1 MPMTPVLPSRWLITI
16 GDTADDADVFPFLPG
31 RGFHVLKTPLLST
44 KKDRSVSG
52 KERARPLWSYPLWH
66 FRVAHE
72 FLRDAADKLEMQRL
86 RNFFI
91 SKLGGAVAFFYLDRD
106 DNLVTSNSF
115 GIGDGTTA
123 QFQLSRTVTIGSV
136 SFSEPV
142 RGFNGNPTIYVNG
155 VATTAFTVGNLGQI
169 LFDTPPASGAVLTWT
184 GSFFFLARFEKDE
197 LDLSQLMQGIWQ
209 EGGLDFR
216 TFKP

>member
-1 MPMTPVLPSRWLITI
+1 LLTNSSATPPTNSRCN
-16 GDTADDADVFPFLPG
+16 G
-31 RGFHVLKTPLLST
+31 
-44 KKDRSVSG
+44 SV
-52 KERARPLWSYPLWH
+52 
-66 FRVAHE
+66 
-72 FLRDAADKLEMQRL
+72 
-86 RNFFI
+86 NFFI